1 MTSECY
7 IKRSSSDSS
16 LRNEWLLSQLQR
28 QVDLI
33 DDIIYLSSL
42 RTFMALEAAAHTE
55 HMAMPSRQTP
65 TLRQASLQ
73 LMCVLVAAQ
82 RLRTDEP
89 PATVGAC
96 EDPRWLRR
104 HRRLQP
110 EFQTHTIVLLLLKLH
125 GSIYHKGEVGM
136 AGDQRG

>member
-1 MTSECY
+1 
-7 IKRSSSDSS
+7 
-16 LRNEWLLSQLQR
+16 SQLQR

-33 DDIIYLSSL
+33 DDIIYLSYL
-42 RTFMALEAAAHTE
+42 RTCMALEAAVHTE

-73 LMCVLVAAQ
+73 LMCVLVASQ

-96 EDPRWLRR
+96 EDPGWLRR
-104 HRRLQP
+104 HRQLQP
-110 EFQTHTIVLLLLKLH
+110 EFQIHTIVLLHLKLH
-125 GSIYHKGEVGM
+125 
-136 AGDQRG
+136 